1 MFPCTR
7 TSRFFFS
14 LGLGL
19 AVAASPAIWAAE
31 QSGVLAQQVAVRQVS
46 GRQVSEQQL
55 LAQADVPAQVRQGYT
70 RLGSGQVEAA
80 IEIFQQAIR
89 QFPRSIEAKL
99 GLAIAYRRAGRDQ
112 ASWDAYQ
119 AVLQQE
125 PDNKLA
131 LKTVGLLGGFRSEWQ
146 VSGIDALTKFLA
158 LEPKDEEAR
167 AQRALLYGYQGRFAE
182 AIADYEA
189 VLQGGAAA
197 PEILLGAAQIYTY
210 SGDFARGLDLFNRY
224 RAKGGAI
231 DQNAAIAYAR
241 ALRGTGN
248 ATAAAQILEAQLNSS
263 ANRSEETAIQLRSE
277 LAQSYLDAGRPA
289 DALAL
294 LEPLRGRREARLP
307 LARAL
312 NEIGQSQNIAELLTE
327 AAALY
332 RAELQETTAPS
343 SSLLSEAADVL
354 SGIPAERAFA
364 RQLYGQIAQAEP
376 NNRIVQLKLV
386 VLDAQLGRLGQA
398 EARQRVLMLA
408 QPLPPQPAE
417 QRALAQALV
426 PLDPFPELLLIYQQ
440 LLAANVEVPFLNFR
454 VAQLLIERNDFA
466 AAQAALAAYQ
476 LTPGG
481 AQDLAP
487 QLLYADIERRQNRF
501 EASATRYIAILNTGT
516 SDEDIRLA
524 AIRGL
529 AGIRLSQGRPQ
540 DALALYDQ
548 LLAKQPGDLQLQLAR
563 TSIAYE
569 QNLITDADAEAV
581 LNLWLA
587 TRPGETV
594 PELYTLA
601 AALPTTARRERLY
614 QTLAIGDPASIPIQ
628 ARWVEAVA
636 LRNRYE
642 GRALLDRLVNDARA
656 ASPNTPFSYLLEAQL
671 AQALDQLDR
680 SGQAYEVVL
689 KREPYNESALAGL
702 AGLRFQ
708 QRRHNEAEALYTQ
721 LLAYQP
727 GDRLAT
733 QSLAELLLVRGRK
746 LDALDQLQELDRA
759 AGTRSTTTALRM
771 RQIQEDFLRQRGFQ
785 PAWER
790 F

>member
-1 MFPCTR
+1 
-7 TSRFFFS
+7 
-14 LGLGL
+14 LD
-19 AVAASPAIWAAE
+19 A
-31 QSGVLAQQVAVRQVS
+31 VS
-46 GRQVSEQQL
+46 GAGAS
-55 LAQADVPAQVRQGYT
+55 GYGGPGAAGVA
-70 RLGSGQVEAA
+70 LWLSGT
-80 IEIFQQAIR
+80 
-89 QFPRSIEAKL
+89 L
-99 GLAIAYRRAGRDQ
+99 WG
-112 ASWDAYQ
+112 
-119 AVLQQE
+119 
-125 PDNKLA
+125 
-131 LKTVGLLGGFRSEWQ
+131 
-146 VSGIDALTKFLA
+146 
-158 LEPKDEEAR
+158 
-167 AQRALLYGYQGRFAE
+167 

-189 VLQGGAAA
+189 VFQGGN
-197 PEILLGAAQIYTY
+197 PSPDILLGAAQIYTY

-224 RAKGGAI
+224 RASGGALE
-231 DQNAAIAYAR
+231 QNAAIAYAR

-248 ATAAAQILEAQLNSS
+248 AAAATQVLEEQLSS
-263 ANRSEETAIQLRSE
+263 QVNRTDETAIQLRSE

-294 LEPLRGRREARLP
+294 LETLRGRREARLP

-312 NEIGQSQNIAELLTE
+312 NEIGQSQNIPELLTE
-327 AAALY
+327 AAGLY
-332 RAELQETTAPS
+332 RAELQETSAPS
-343 SSLLSEAADVL
+343 STLLLEAADVL

-376 NNRIVQLKLV
+376 NNRVVVLKLV
-386 VLDAQLGRLGQA
+386 VLDAQLGRIGQT
-398 EARQRVLMLA
+398 EASQRVLALV
-408 QPLPPQPAE
+408 QPLPTQLAQ
-417 QRALAQALV
+417 QRAIAQALV
-426 PLDPFPELLLIYQQ
+426 PLDPFPELLPVYQQ
-440 LLAANVEVPFLNFR
+440 LLASNVEVPFLNFR
-454 VAQLLIERNDFA
+454 VAQLLIERNDFVP
-466 AAQAALAAYQ
+466 AQAALAAYQ
-476 LTPGG
+476 MTPSG

-487 QLLYADIERRQNRF
+487 QLLYADIERRQNRL

-516 SDEDIRLA
+516 NDEDIRLA

-529 AGIRLSQGRPQ
+529 AGIRLAQGRPE

-563 TSIAYE
+563 ATIAY
-569 QNLITDADAEAV
+569 QQDLSTAADADAI

-594 PELYTLA
+594 PELYSLA
-601 AALPTTARRERLY
+601 AALPTARSRESLY
-614 QTLAIGDPASIPIQ
+614 QTLAMSDPTFIPIQ

-656 ASPNTPFSYLLEAQL
+656 ASPNTPFSYLLEAQI

-689 KREPYNESALAGL
+689 QREPYNESALAGL

-708 QRRHNEAEALYTQ
+708 QRRHAEAETLYTR
-721 LLAYQP
+721 LLTYQP
-727 GDRLAT
+727 GNRLAS

-746 LDALDQLQELDRA
+746 LDALDQFQALDRA
-759 AGTRSTTTALRM
+759 AGVRSTTTALRM